1 MKFMHSCKGAL
12 TEIIGDSPSS
22 YALSDPQPTPTCY
35 EAYLSNPAEYSDEHF
50 LKPAGLFYSF
60 CCMDSDGRVT
70 KARFVDGEGNP
81 SAFPFNCVF
90 ICTPASQAGSLTS
103 GYYGFLGVGLGEAGS
118 PDATFIAS
126 TVSSIASA
134 GKATYPE
141 IASVGSNAARA
152 DIAVNITA
160 FPMSG
165 EPDSDFIA
173 GLDA

>member
-12 TEIIGDSPSS
+12 TEIIRDSPS

-35 EAYLSNPAEYSDEHF
+35 EAYLSNPTEQSDEHF

-60 CCMDSDGRVT
+60 YCMDSDGRVM
-70 KARFVDGEGNP
+70 KARFVGREGNDLN
-81 SAFPFNCVF
+81 FPFNCVF

-103 GYYGFLGVGLGEAGS
+103 GYYGFIGVGLGVAGS
-118 PDATFIAS
+118 SEATFIAS
-126 TVSSIASA
+126 TVSSIAEN

-141 IASVGSNAARA
+141 IASGGKLAARA

-160 FPMSG
+160 FPLSG
-165 EPDSDFIA
+165 EPDSDFIDS
-173 GLDA
+173 LDA